1 VLSPSIGQTRR
12 YAPTKNQVLVVGANL
27 RVRPSGFGK
36 RAVRFFLKSLTAVGE
51 LEKIGQTRRY
61 APTKKKSDIG
71 CRGEPACSPKRF
83 R

>member
-61 APTKKKSDIG
+61 APTKNLTLVVGKI
-71 CRGEPACSPKRF
+71 
-83 R
+83 